1 MFRKIHKRIGKIESR
16 IRCESEELRG
26 LKMRLY
32 AVEGKT
38 KMTYINRY
46 EGIMTQFTVRYQ
58 TNEVLCMLLDYLN
71 VDIIHTDATT
81 KIAKTTAKETN
92 DE

>member
-1 MFRKIHKRIGKIESR
+1 MFRKIHKRLDKIESWIKR
-16 IRCESEELRG
+16 ETEVRVTL
-26 LKMRLY
+26 LMRLY

-38 KMTYINRY
+38 KMTAIEGQGFPGERLVCYQINDA
-46 EGIMTQFTVRYQ
+46 
-58 TNEVLCMLLDYLN
+58 LCMLLDYLN
-71 VDIIHTDATT
+71 VKIVHTEETT

>member
-32 AVEGKT
+32 AVEDKT
-38 KMTYINRY
+38 KITQVHSPDGLMN
-46 EGIMTQFTVRYQ
+46 QFTVRYQ

-71 VDIIHTDATT
+71 VTIVHTDATT
-81 KIAKTTAKETN
+81 KIAKTKETN
-92 DE
+92 DEA